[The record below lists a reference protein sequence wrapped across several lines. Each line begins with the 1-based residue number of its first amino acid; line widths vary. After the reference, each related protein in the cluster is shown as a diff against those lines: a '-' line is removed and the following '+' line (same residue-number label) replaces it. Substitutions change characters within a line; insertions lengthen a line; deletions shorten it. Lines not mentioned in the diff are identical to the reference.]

1 LFFQTKVVS
10 TLLCALVYGVHTV
23 VIWGVRKMKYRMFSL
38 ATWVSADPRRV
49 YLVLLLIAVMMMLL
63 VSALPSGAAFA
74 GWASGT
80 GD

>member
-1 LFFQTKVVS
+1 
-10 TLLCALVYGVHTV
+10 
-23 VIWGVRKMKYRMFSL
+23 MKYRMFSL

-74 GWASGT
+74 GWAAGG